1 METKKF
7 VNLSNDYKHF
17 LNICNNK
24 INHLEIDQNTSL
36 DLLNKYHNEIQCEIL
51 GTNNSNNSNSTN
63 NSNNSNSF
71 DNNFEISDINH
82 ILANYEKENSIVTQL
97 RKLVH
102 YRNYLILKAV
112 LRSNIWKEF
121 ILSLREKCKES
132 GCKKLSI
139 KIIEETFLKLL
150 EIYIEYW
157 NGFWKFFTF
166 NKKNQIK
173 DIVIIDPEDYKI
185 IFQALQ

>member
-36 DLLNKYHNEIQCEIL
+36 DLLNKYHNEIQNEL
-51 GTNNSNNSNSTN
+51 LDND
-63 NSNNSNSF
+63 SF
-71 DNNFEISDINH
+71 NNNFEISDINH
-82 ILANYEKENSIVTQL
+82 ILANYDKENSIVTQL

-102 YRNYLILKAV
+102 YRNYLILKIV
-112 LRSNIWKEF
+112 LRSSVWKEF

-150 EIYIEYW
+150 ETYIEYW
-157 NGFWKFFTF
+157 NGFWKFLIF

>member
-1 METKKF
+1 MYYIMETKKF

-36 DLLNKYHNEIQCEIL
+36 DLLNKYHNEIQNEL
-51 GTNNSNNSNSTN
+51 LDND
-63 NSNNSNSF
+63 SF
-71 DNNFEISDINH
+71 NNNFEISDINH
-82 ILANYEKENSIVTQL
+82 ILANYDKENSIVTQL

-102 YRNYLILKAV
+102 YRNYLILKIV
-112 LRSNIWKEF
+112 LRSSVWKEF

-150 EIYIEYW
+150 ETYIEYW
-157 NGFWKFFTF
+157 NGFWKFLIF

>member
-1 METKKF
+1 MYYIMETKKF

-36 DLLNKYHNEIQCEIL
+36 DLLNKYHNEIQIEIL
-51 GTNNSNNSNSTN
+51 DND
-63 NSNNSNSF
+63 SF
-71 DNNFEISDINH
+71 NNNFEISDINH

>member
-1 METKKF
+1 MYYIMETKKF

-36 DLLNKYHNEIQCEIL
+36 DLLNKYHYEIQNEL
-51 GTNNSNNSNSTN
+51 LDND
-63 NSNNSNSF
+63 SF
-71 DNNFEISDINH
+71 NNNFEISDINH
-82 ILANYEKENSIVTQL
+82 ILANYDKENSIVTQL

-102 YRNYLILKAV
+102 YRNYLILKIV
-112 LRSNIWKEF
+112 LRSSVWKEF

-150 EIYIEYW
+150 ETYIEYW
-157 NGFWKFFTF
+157 NGFWKFLIF

>member
-36 DLLNKYHNEIQCEIL
+36 DLLNKYHYEIQNEL
-51 GTNNSNNSNSTN
+51 LDND
-63 NSNNSNSF
+63 SF
-71 DNNFEISDINH
+71 NNNFEISDINH
-82 ILANYEKENSIVTQL
+82 ILANYDKENSIVTQL

-102 YRNYLILKAV
+102 YRNYLILKIV
-112 LRSNIWKEF
+112 LRSSVWKEF

-150 EIYIEYW
+150 ETYIEYW
-157 NGFWKFFTF
+157 NGFWKFLIF

>member
-36 DLLNKYHNEIQCEIL
+36 DLLNKYHNEIQNEL
-51 GTNNSNNSNSTN
+51 LDND
-63 NSNNSNSF
+63 SF
-71 DNNFEISDINH
+71 NNNFEISDINH
-82 ILANYEKENSIVTQL
+82 ILANYDKENSVVTQL

-102 YRNYLILKAV
+102 YRNYLILKIV
-112 LRSNIWKEF
+112 LRSSVWKEF

-150 EIYIEYW
+150 ETYIEYW
-157 NGFWKFFTF
+157 NGFWKFLIF